1 METPLE
7 SFGGRTAFEVAQD
20 AMQYHVSQ
28 LQYLHRPTLDD
39 PEFPRYDCLK
49 FGLVR
54 TTVGYDTG
62 NDIMENTGW

>member
-1 METPLE
+1 
-7 SFGGRTAFEVAQD
+7 
-20 AMQYHVSQ
+20 MQYHVSQ

-39 PEFPRYDCLK
+39 PEFPRYDCRK